1 MKDYDLIFLVVVIFF
16 IILILWAVSVSCYLE
31 RRTYSTSHQ
40 FNAANI
46 GNINHR
52 SIDSGFGKLYIFNLN
67 HFHFIFYNC
76 LIFFFRRLM
85 KKPM

>member
-16 IILILWAVSVSCYLE
+16 ITLILWAVSVSCYLE
-31 RRTYSTSHQ
+31 RQRRTYSTSHR

-76 LIFFFRRLM
+76 LIFFLEDL
-85 KKPM
+85 